1 MIEKFSRETKNH
13 KETKKFNIRRRYMTG
28 TFLIQRKS
36 VYNIQSQQFIV
47 IDEAATVQF
56 SQIIIQKHN
65 T

>member
-13 KETKKFNIRRRYMTG
+13 KETKKINIRRRYMTG

-36 VYNIQSQQFIV
+36 VYNIQSQQYIV
-47 IDEAATVQF
+47 IDQAATVQT

-65 T
+65 A